1 MHWVS
6 KKRKRML
13 LHEAFLGGW
22 QAALG
27 TTVTSPRVRK
37 VVESCFELWLED
49 ASGEVDVLGLRFRR
63 RWDLPK
69 TTLSPRSLEP
79 FRPHTR
85 VVARIPLQRTGSE
98 HLVGTYGAHR
108 RHIPS

>member
-13 LHEAFLGGW
+13 LQEAFLGGW

-27 TTVTSPRVRK
+27 TNVTSPRVRQ

-49 ASGEVDVLGLRFRR
+49 AAGEVDVLGLRFRR
-63 RWDLPK
+63 RWDLPR
-69 TTLSPRSLEP
+69 TTLPSQTLEP
-79 FRPHTR
+79 FRPRAT
-85 VVARIPLQRTGSE
+85 VVAWIPLQRSGSE
-98 HLVGTYGAHR
+98 HLTSGAHR
-108 RHIPS
+108 RSTPS